1 MEGGTVK
8 TDRSVSVFRE
18 VVERTQ
24 AKKVF
29 EIGFNQ
35 GVSSEIFLEAGVVVH
50 SVDIN
55 KKCESKM
62 QSMKG
67 DFTYEIKSSTLL
79 KAENYENFDLLFVD
93 GGHTVSNLLND
104 LRFGVALDV
113 PYILVDDY
121 TSIGH
126 LGHIRSVVQ
135 GALQNM
141 PYELV
146 EVYTYDATAGENKM
160 ALLKNELI

>member
-8 TDRSVSVFRE
+8 TDRSVNVFRE
-18 VVERTQ
+18 VLELTK

-35 GVSSEIFLEAGVVVH
+35 GVSSEIFLEAGVSLH
-50 SVDIN
+50 SVDID
-55 KKCESKM
+55 KKCEKLM

-93 GGHTVSNLLND
+93 GGHTLSNLLND
-104 LRFGVALDV
+104 LRFGVALGV

-121 TSIGH
+121 VSTGQ
-126 LGHIRSVVQ
+126 LGYIRGVVD
-135 GALQNM
+135 GSLKSM
-141 PYELV
+141 TYEVV

-160 ALLKNELI
+160 ALLKHV